1 MFQFTIRQ
9 LITVPITLLLV
20 ITATF
25 FVLRLT
31 GDPATLYLDITAT
44 PEQIETLRRQLGLDQ
59 PLIVQY
65 WRFLADILTLDFG
78 RSLQFQAP
86 ALDIVVSRLGATFE
100 LIGASLVLALV
111 FGLVGGLVSAIYKDR
126 WIDMVISTVAVAG
139 QSMPS
144 FWLGILLVQ
153 LFALQLGWL
162 PTSGTGGLRYLVL
175 PAVTLAA
182 FIAPNLVLITRTAV
196 LEAGAEQYVTTA
208 RSKGLK
214 KGYILLRHVL
224 PNALNPII
232 SFFGLQMGRLVGGSV
247 VTETIFAWPGIGRLM
262 IGAVYQRDV
271 PVVVATVTI
280 TCLAIVLANLV
291 ADLLLAMVD
300 PRINLD

>member
-1 MFQFTIRQ
+1 MFQFAIRQ
-9 LITVPITLLLV
+9 IVTVPITLLLV

-31 GDPATLYLDITAT
+31 GDPARLYLSDTAT
-44 PEQIETLRRQLGLDQ
+44 PEQIAVLRQQLKLDQ

-65 WRFLADILTLDFG
+65 GHFLADILSLDFG

-86 ALDIVVSRLGATFE
+86 ALDIVMGRLGATFQ
-100 LIGASLVLALV
+100 LIGVALALALV
-111 FGLVGGLVSAIYKDR
+111 LGLVGGLLSAVYKDR
-126 WIDMVISTVAVAG
+126 GADIAITTVAVIG

-153 LFALQLGWL
+153 FFALHLGWL
-162 PTSGTGGLRYLVL
+162 PTSGTGGLRYLIL
-175 PAVTLAA
+175 PAATLAA
-182 FIAPNLVLITRTAV
+182 FIAPNLILITRTAV
-196 LEAGAEQYVTTA
+196 LEAGTEQFVTTA
-208 RSKGLK
+208 QAKGLK
-214 KGYILLRHVL
+214 KGYILIRHIL

-232 SFFGLQMGRLVGGSV
+232 SFFGMQLGRLVGGSV

-280 TCLAIVLANLV
+280 TCFAIILANLLV
-291 ADLLLAMVD
+291 DLLLAAVD
-300 PRINLD
+300 PRIKLD

>member
-9 LITVPITLLLV
+9 LVTVPITLLLV
-20 ITATF
+20 VTATF

-31 GDPATLYLDITAT
+31 GDPATLYLDVTAT
-44 PEQIETLRRQLGLDQ
+44 PEQIETLRRQLGLDKT
-59 PLIVQY
+59 LIVQY
-65 WRFLADILTLDFG
+65 GWFLTDILTLDFG

-100 LIGASLVLALV
+100 LIGTALVLALV
-111 FGLVGGLVSAIYKDR
+111 LGLIGGLVSAIYQDR
-126 WIDMVISTVAVAG
+126 WLDMAISTFAVAG

-153 LFALQLGWL
+153 LFALNLGWL
-162 PTSGTGGLRYLVL
+162 PTSGTGGIEHLIL
-175 PAVTLAA
+175 PAITLAA
-182 FIAPNLVLITRTAV
+182 FIAPNLILITRTAV
-196 LEAGAEQYVTTA
+196 LEASTDQYVTTA
-208 RSKGLK
+208 RAKGLK
-214 KGYILLRHVL
+214 NGYILLCHVL

-271 PVVVATVTI
+271 PVVVATVTV
-280 TCLAIVLANLV
+280 TCLAIILANLL
-291 ADLLLAMVD
+291 ADLLLALVD
-300 PRINLD
+300 PRINLE